1 MKKLVVLFLM
11 GFLQFSAL
19 AQPVYR
25 IVKISP
31 DIQLIKISENAW
43 VHISWSEVSGYGRT
57 PANGLI
63 FVQGK
68 EAMVFDS
75 PWNDALTKDLFSWI
89 TDSMKLK
96 ITGFVPNHWHS
107 DCMGGLKF
115 IQSQKIKSYANS
127 MTIDLAKSKKLPVPD
142 HGFKDSLQ
150 LKLGDKLICCYY
162 LGAAHSMDNIV
173 VWIPSE
179 KILFPGCMVKSME
192 ARDLG
197 NTADGDLTAYHETI
211 EKLTIKFPEAK
222 IVVPG
227 HGPFGGLELIRHTK
241 ELTSKK

>member
-1 MKKLVVLFLM
+1 
-11 GFLQFSAL
+11 
-19 AQPVYR
+19 
-25 IVKISP
+25 
-31 DIQLIKISENAW
+31 
-43 VHISWSEVSGYGRT
+43 
-57 PANGLI
+57 
-63 FVQGK
+63 
-68 EAMVFDS
+68 
-75 PWNDALTKDLFSWI
+75 
-89 TDSMKLK
+89 
-96 ITGFVPNHWHS
+96 
-107 DCMGGLKF
+107 
-115 IQSQKIKSYANS
+115 
-127 MTIDLAKSKKLPVPD
+127 MTIDLAKAKKLPVPD